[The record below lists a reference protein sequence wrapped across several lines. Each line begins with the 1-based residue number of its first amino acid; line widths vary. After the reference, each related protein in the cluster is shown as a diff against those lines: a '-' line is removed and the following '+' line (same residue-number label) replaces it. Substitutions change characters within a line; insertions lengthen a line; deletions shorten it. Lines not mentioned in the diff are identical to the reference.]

1 MVCTCGADLLFDLL
15 DISVDASDSLL
26 QSADGLHQYLVGD
39 AQLFTLAVEY
49 VVPLFQL
56 RILLLQL
63 LGVITQPLYHS
74 KGYRSA
80 VWTTVRDGDVT
91 VINVLSQLATIS
103 LMWSCQVCSESGT
116 CLQVDTLT

>member
-1 MVCTCGADLLFDLL
+1 MVIFEIIIKSLQVVCTCGADLLFDLL
-15 DISVDASDSLL
+15 DVCVDASDSLL

-49 VVPLFQL
+49 VVPLFKL
-56 RILLLQL
+56 PILLLQL

-80 VWTTVRDGDVT
+80 VWTTVTDDVT
-91 VINVLSQLATIS
+91 VINVLSQYVQERRL
-103 LMWSCQVCSESGT
+103 V
-116 CLQVDTLT
+116 